1 MSMTKVATKPLRN
14 RMDAKQT
21 LLKAIDIE
29 LNSMKK
35 ALAEIRGLDQI

>member
-1 MSMTKVATKPLRN
+1 MTGLEQ
-14 RMDAKQT
+14 D